1 LSNFLER
8 FRIESRLY
16 EHFYRCIDKKK
27 RIYNAV
33 KIVNKKN
40 MKLEGLE
47 ILESEI
53 EIYRNGNNALI
64 PKLKRVYEDDNCF
77 YISFLYFHGEDL

>member
-1 LSNFLER
+1 
-8 FRIESRLY
+8 
-16 EHFYRCIDKKK
+16 
-27 RIYNAV
+27 
-33 KIVNKKN
+33 